1 MILTAQQIAQIL
13 GASVAAGDASVQATA
28 GVSTDTR
35 NLPSSCIFIALRGN
49 SFDANTFAPQALK
62 QGATIAIV
70 ENWTGS
76 LPPATAV
83 IIVPDT
89 LLALQHLAAWWRT
102 QLSDTFIIALTGS
115 NGKTSTKDFTRAAL
129 AETLSSYATIGN
141 LNNHIGLPLTVLQ
154 TSVTHR
160 AAVYKMGMNH
170 PGEIAHLAA
179 IARPHS
185 AIITNI
191 GTSHIEHLGSRENIA
206 REKACVASTLTDDQC
221 LFVPHDCDFLDIVRS
236 LTQARI
242 ITTGGPN
249 DEIRAEDI
257 CESADGMTFILII
270 HGEKIAASL
279 PVAGRHMVANALLAA
294 AAAHH
299 AGVPAHA
306 IARGL
311 AQATLTSG
319 RLRRYICREVTVI
332 DDTYNANPES
342 MIAGLETL
350 ANMPLP
356 EGARRFA
363 ILGRMGEQ
371 GDFLA
376 DGCKRVGQ
384 AATRLGIHTITIGP
398 DTLAIHQSATGSQ
411 YFPDQATAAAALQ
424 TQFHANDA
432 LLFKGSRSARMEQL
446 MHALFPE

>member
-160 AAVYKMGMNH
+160 AAV
-170 PGEIAHLAA
+170 
-179 IARPHS
+179 
-185 AIITNI
+185 
-191 GTSHIEHLGSRENIA
+191 
-206 REKACVASTLTDDQC
+206 
-221 LFVPHDCDFLDIVRS
+221 
-236 LTQARI
+236 
-242 ITTGGPN
+242 
-249 DEIRAEDI
+249 
-257 CESADGMTFILII
+257 
-270 HGEKIAASL
+270 
-279 PVAGRHMVANALLAA
+279 
-294 AAAHH
+294 
-299 AGVPAHA
+299 
-306 IARGL
+306 
-311 AQATLTSG
+311 
-319 RLRRYICREVTVI
+319 
-332 DDTYNANPES
+332 
-342 MIAGLETL
+342 
-350 ANMPLP
+350 
-356 EGARRFA
+356 
-363 ILGRMGEQ
+363 
-371 GDFLA
+371 
-376 DGCKRVGQ
+376 
-384 AATRLGIHTITIGP
+384 
-398 DTLAIHQSATGSQ
+398 
-411 YFPDQATAAAALQ
+411 
-424 TQFHANDA
+424 
-432 LLFKGSRSARMEQL
+432 
-446 MHALFPE
+446 